1 MAGALP
7 VPDDR
12 VHPSFGDRR
21 DPMRR
26 VRTEIRG
33 GAVRAH
39 PGVGTVDRIGVGVGV
54 HRGCVRFGAAW
65 HGPILARNTS
75 VPALP
80 LDLGPVSL
88 YLGTSHLECVVER
101 TPETAMTWT
110 DERVETLKKMWAEG
124 QSASQI
130 AKELGGVTRNAVIG
144 KVHRLGLSNRV
155 GPGGAP
161 EAEEEDLIM
170 PVPPRIDPPPPESE
184 EPVEPEVEPEPL
196 VAEAPADILAAPSA
210 VVTALP
216 VRKLIIPA
224 GQPLPPQPSANE
236 ISPEA
241 LASVREVE
249 KRAKRLTLMELTERT
264 CKWPIGDPATEDFWF
279 CGLPSLPGKPYCEA
293 HVGVAF
299 QPMSARRDRRR

>member
-1 MAGALP
+1 M
-7 VPDDR
+7 
-12 VHPSFGDRR
+12 S
-21 DPMRR
+21 
-26 VRTEIRG
+26 
-33 GAVRAH
+33 
-39 PGVGTVDRIGVGVGV
+39 
-54 HRGCVRFGAAW
+54 
-65 HGPILARNTS
+65 
-75 VPALP
+75 
-80 LDLGPVSL
+80 
-88 YLGTSHLECVVER
+88 
-101 TPETAMTWT
+101 WT

-155 GPGGAP
+155 GPGGP
-161 EAEEEDLIM
+161 AEEEVEAA
-170 PVPPRIDPPPPESE
+170 PVAEVAPVVAPAPAKPVAPPRPA
-184 EPVEPEVEPEPL
+184 PEVVIEETASPAP
-196 VAEAPADILAAPSA
+196 VAPPAAPTPQPA
-210 VVTALP
+210 PVVADPVVAP
-216 VRKLIIPA
+216 VREDATGYFSAQPPIPLRKAIIPA

-249 KRAKRLTLMELTERT
+249 KRAKKLTLMELTERT

-279 CGLPSLPGKPYCEA
+279 CGLPSVAGKPYCEA

>member
-1 MAGALP
+1 M
-7 VPDDR
+7 
-12 VHPSFGDRR
+12 S
-21 DPMRR
+21 
-26 VRTEIRG
+26 
-33 GAVRAH
+33 
-39 PGVGTVDRIGVGVGV
+39 
-54 HRGCVRFGAAW
+54 
-65 HGPILARNTS
+65 
-75 VPALP
+75 
-80 LDLGPVSL
+80 
-88 YLGTSHLECVVER
+88 
-101 TPETAMTWT
+101 WT

-155 GPGGAP
+155 GPGSV
-161 EAEEEDLIM
+161 AEEEVEAA
-170 PVPPRIDPPPPESE
+170 PVEAPQPAAAAPVKPAPAPRPAAPVAAQETPAPVAPAPQPAPVAA
-184 EPVEPEVEPEPL
+184 EPV
-196 VAEAPADILAAPSA
+196 APAPTESSTITFSPTAPIP
-210 VVTALP
+210 L
-216 VRKLIIPA
+216 RKAIIPA

-249 KRAKRLTLMELTERT
+249 KRAKKLTLMELTERT

-279 CGLPSLPGKPYCEA
+279 CGLPSVAGKPYCEA

>member
-1 MAGALP
+1 M
-7 VPDDR
+7 
-12 VHPSFGDRR
+12 S
-21 DPMRR
+21 
-26 VRTEIRG
+26 
-33 GAVRAH
+33 
-39 PGVGTVDRIGVGVGV
+39 
-54 HRGCVRFGAAW
+54 
-65 HGPILARNTS
+65 
-75 VPALP
+75 
-80 LDLGPVSL
+80 
-88 YLGTSHLECVVER
+88 
-101 TPETAMTWT
+101 WT

-161 EAEEEDLIM
+161 EVEEEEVI
-170 PVPPRIDPPPPESE
+170 VTAPRIDPVAPRPAGSEPPR
-184 EPVEPEVEPEPL
+184 PL
-196 VAEAPADILAAPSA
+196 DPAARPALSPDRPAPANGGA
-210 VVTALP
+210 VVTPLP
-216 VRKLIIPA
+216 VRKTIIPA